1 MLYSLNK
8 GECVSRIAEAFE
20 SLFSALPSL
29 VGQKMSKS
37 NSTEKVSDIYKK
49 SKDNFH
55 LIGKSLA
62 KIYSLRARGFA
73 EATTSETQ
81 TTNGPIAINYQNA
94 APVHSHAPW
103 ITIHYNP
110 MIQENSSDVYPVVLF
125 DSKIYSDSG
134 TDRIWLGF
142 GMGVDEATSKEGQKD
157 QHQLL
162 LDSFKMA
169 SEDKLADWEFG
180 APKERGHDRLN
191 NFLDCFI
198 CWKRYEVESFSEKI
212 FLQDVEDLMS
222 TYVEFLLEGAFEAVQ
237 SNQLFQDHPTLDKKS
252 RWFWSI
258 DDAEVDWKNAFL
270 KCKMDEVFLG
280 TDEEWV
286 KESNLITTFAEQQG
300 LSLTKNNLKSTKTHF
315 NKRGRKLFH
324 ENKESDETFIKLKDN
339 WRGGVRITHQIF
351 QFLLL
356 ESWLRK
362 TESNDFEFEEGM
374 GYTSHESRPKY
385 KVLKPKPT
393 TKTPSFWKIYIN
405 SGSKLDKGIK
415 FNEITQIAVE
425 CAINGTYHSKH
436 SANSDRVGIK
446 VLAAILPQ
454 LFVFESAN
462 TIRFLGASSSPPPLP
477 PPTKPVKKMM
487 TEEEKRLVDLLSVTK
502 NVVLDGVPGT
512 GKTYIAKRISKLVG
526 DNTRGHCTGKFAIT
540 LHPSTSYEDF
550 VEGLRPNQDRVES
563 GNAKPIRVLLD
574 HPSDHDLKTLMTL
587 DPSGE
592 ASWSDCTVEEGE
604 DDATPIIEPV
614 PTSVG
619 DADSQSTPS
628 LPEITDTPT
637 TGGTSI
643 PRQSPETSPPDRS
656 FFFQTSKQIQNAQF
670 SIEDGFFLRV
680 CKEALQYPDEE
691 VYILIDEI
699 NRGNVPK
706 VLGDLLST
714 MEDSKRIP
722 SMKAEYQGEII
733 DVWRLDLDNL
743 TITLPYSK
751 RVFFVPEN
759 IKIIATRNT
768 TDRSVVPLDAALRRR
783 FSFFR
788 LEPNRPEGMGGL
800 ETYLDTIF
808 DESTGLNAHLEKN
821 IGPDAMIGHSY
832 FYDMEKS
839 SSPELIWRYS
849 VLTQLVDVLDA
860 ANYVDKVKIEKINEI
875 LQPTEYF
882 FESTGEN
889 LHQKLRIKETPRG
902 RLS

>member
-1 MLYSLNK
+1 MA
-8 GECVSRIAEAFE
+8 VA
-20 SLFSALPSL
+20 
-29 VGQKMSKS
+29 
-37 NSTEKVSDIYKK
+37 
-49 SKDNFH
+49 DNFETIFEN
-55 LIGKSLA
+55 LPVVANADVNEGTQNVKDTYAIIRQAYSSVA
-62 KIYSLRARGFA
+62 KVMGSAPSIQECSFQDLDLSIVKA
-73 EATTSETQ
+73 S
-81 TTNGPIAINYQNA
+81 NGPINFNHQVANPRHT
-94 APVHSHAPW
+94 PVPY
-103 ITIHYNP
+103 ITVFYKKVFFSTTQH
-110 MIQENSSDVYPVVLF
+110 VYPVLLF
-125 DSKIYSDSG
+125 DHQEYNTASTNRVWFG
-134 TDRIWLGF
+134 L
-142 GMGVDEATSKEGQKD
+142 GMGVDNPGDDVDPVKKHQQVLTNFSKYAKKQ
-157 QHQLL
+157 QL
-162 LDSFKMA
+162 DG
-169 SEDKLADWEFG
+169 WEYG
-180 APKERGHDRLN
+180 VPPKRGHAKLN
-191 NFLDCFI
+191 KYLDNFI
-198 CWKRYEVESFSEKI
+198 CWKCYSGVFPTNEEFVKDIDSLFDSY
-212 FLQDVEDLMS
+212 L
-222 TYVEFLLEGAFEAVQ
+222 EFLKTGAVELISSFDTVPEESKVIQ
-237 SNQLFQDHPTLDKKS
+237 TNP
-252 RWFWSI
+252 WSWG
-258 DDAEVDWKNAFL
+258 D
-270 KCKMDEVFLG
+270 
-280 TDEEWV
+280 
-286 KESNLITTFAEQQG
+286 
-300 LSLTKNNLKSTKTHF
+300 KSTWFQQAFSLLFLEAWRKKTL
-315 NKRGRKLFH
+315 NG
-324 ENKESDETFIKLKDN
+324 D
-339 WRGGVRITHQIF
+339 
-351 QFLLL
+351 L
-356 ESWLRK
+356 EYTNGPGHYSGS
-362 TESNDFEFEEGM
+362 SNPTYSVKAPDPVLQPGQWKVKVNNN
-374 GYTSHESRPKY
+374 GESRTHRISFNELIGIGMQCAQNGSY
-385 KVLKPKPT
+385 K
-393 TKTPSFWKIYIN
+393 SEH
-405 SGSKLDKGIK
+405 SGNKDRTGIK
-415 FNEITQIAVE
+415 ALV
-425 CAINGTYHSKH
+425 A
-436 SANSDRVGIK
+436 
-446 VLAAILPQ
+446 LLPE
-454 LFVFESAN
+454 LFEYESAN

-860 ANYVDKVKIEKINEI
+860 ANYVDKVKIKKINEI

-882 FESTGEN
+882 FQSTGEN
-889 LHQKLRIKETPRG
+889 LHQKLRIKKLQEAD
-902 RLS
+902 